1 MLVNYQ
7 LLTNAA
13 EGPIVRQRVQW
24 MAAFVLVC
32 HWLLPINRVTSEI
45 VQRAVL
51 GLPRKQRY
59 IRTRPLPLPYG
70 GGRYSEKME
79 KSPVCLIV
87 IILYC
92 VLHLIKPQIL

>member
-1 MLVNYQ
+1 MC
-7 LLTNAA
+7 LLPAA
-13 EGPIVRQRVQW
+13 DGPIVRQRVQW

-32 HWLLPINRVTSEI
+32 HWLLSINRVTSEI

-70 GGRYSEKME
+70 CGRYSEKNG
-79 KSPVCLIV
+79 KIASLTDRHHPILCTSPI
-87 IILYC
+87 
-92 VLHLIKPQIL
+92 